1 MKIAL
6 IGTHGTGKTTIA
18 HELIAELKKQ
28 GVNAEFLGEL
38 ARKCPLP
45 INQETTKDAQEWIIF
60 NQHIKELELQSKYDV
75 LVCDRSVLDGYVY
88 YDRKF
93 GENQLL
99 ENFVKEKLKDYALLI
114 KIPINTKFLK
124 EDGIRSTDK
133 EFQKD
138 IDTRFDLLLK
148 KLNVNFETHKNLNT
162 TIELIKEK
170 ING

>member
-28 GVNAEFLGEL
+28 DINAEFLGEL

-45 INQETTKDAQEWIIF
+45 INEETTKESQEWIIF
-60 NQHIKELELQSKYDV
+60 NQHIKELELQSKYNL

-88 YDRKF
+88 YHRKF
-93 GENQLL
+93 KENQLL
-99 ENFVKEKLKDYALLI
+99 ENFVKEKLKNYALLI
-114 KIPINTKFLK
+114 KVPINEKFLQK
-124 EDGIRSTDK
+124 DGIRSTDK

-138 IDTRFDLLLK
+138 IDKRFDLLLK
-148 KLNVNFETHKNLNT
+148 KLNVNFEAHKNLNKT
-162 TIELIKEK
+162 VELIKEK